1 MSKNKKGDGIINF
14 PILGDNDM
22 FVPVVLKA
30 SELGISEK
38 INKVSVLSEIN
49 GEMYVIP
56 YQIDEV
62 REEDRMY
69 FEGDGKFSGYD
80 ELVFFVNYCGKKLT
94 KDEIKRKTGEKIK
107 IFEVEVEGKFCYI
120 LVGDNVGKI
129 PRKKEKLIEYEN
141 SPNDFLVKTPGRIAV
156 FDNTRPLVKE
166 IKIEVDGKM
175 IKVFG
180 GMHADME
187 LKLFDLIKIK
197 KTEEDVESKVVFLK
211 GGDVRIIR
219 VVKPYLD
226 IFAGIKIPTSESTTI
241 IYPGYTI
248 VYNTVKIPFTLGAIS
263 KSAFAVVYLNFIG
276 VKKVMSRENKIY
288 LDKFQE
294 KENNINIRKE
304 DGHSWAYI
312 EGNGWSAF
320 YYIKEITKIP
330 IKRYFYFRANGKDSV
345 NVGIK
350 LDLIT
355 LPKGEHKFA
364 LYGFFFPPGGV
375 RDVKKVINPP
385 KVKLREL

>member
-1 MSKNKKGDGIINF
+1 
-14 PILGDNDM
+14 M

-30 SELGISEK
+30 AELGVSEK
-38 INKVSVLSEIN
+38 ISRVFVISEIN
-49 GEMYVIP
+49 GQMYVIP

-69 FEGDGKFSGYD
+69 FEGDGLFSGYD

-94 KDEIKRKTGEKIK
+94 KDEIKRKTGEKTK
-107 IFEVEVEGKFCYI
+107 IFEVEFEGKFCYI
-120 LVGDNVGKI
+120 LVGDRINKKI
-129 PRKKEKLIEYEN
+129 PEKKVELIEYEN
-141 SPNDFLVKTPGRIAV
+141 SPYDFLVRTPGRIAV

-166 IKIEVDGKM
+166 IKVEVDGKM
-175 IKVFG
+175 VKVFG
-180 GMHADME
+180 GMHADMKM
-187 LKLFDLIKIK
+187 KLFDLIKIK
-197 KTEEDVESKVVFLK
+197 KTEKDVESKVVFLK

-263 KSAFAVVYLNFIG
+263 KYAFGIVYLNFIG
-276 VKKVMSRENKIY
+276 VEKVVSRENKIY
-288 LDKFQE
+288 LEESQKGKEEGKE
-294 KENNINIRKE
+294 KKNNIKKE
-304 DGHSWAYI
+304 EGHSWAYI

-320 YYIKEITKIP
+320 YFIKEITKIP
-330 IKRYFYFRANGKDSV
+330 IKRYFYFRRNGKDV
-345 NVGIK
+345 VDVGIK
-350 LDLIT
+350 LDLAT

-364 LYGFFFPPGGV
+364 LYGFFFPPGSMK
-375 RDVKKVINPP
+375 DVKKIINPP
-385 KVKLREL
+385 KAKLKEL